1 MLQAQA
7 DALADQ
13 DLNDSLIREVVNRAT
28 VHYPD
33 EMVEREVSAQ
43 MEDLIR
49 NLESRSL
56 TLQDYLAAQK
66 QDLAQLQTELR
77 EQALQRLSTTLV
89 LLDLARENEITVTE
103 KDVEG
108 EVKAR
113 AEAEDVKLS
122 QMRRLLNDTGE
133 IDTIRN
139 RIFFRKITEL
149 LREKAE
155 IREVEG

>member
-1 MLQAQA
+1 
-7 DALADQ
+7 
-13 DLNDSLIREVVNRAT
+13 
-28 VHYPD
+28 
-33 EMVEREVSAQ
+33 